1 MATIFTDENIHE
13 IIAGGKPVV
22 VDFWATWCGPCKQE
36 SPYFEKM
43 SKEYAGKDIV
53 FIPISTD
60 TNHKAWLNYLNAHAK
75 ELKQYNCVDPK
86 LHSEWAI
93 FYIPRFVLIDKDFN
107 IVDAYAPRPSEAAA
121 KTLIDSLLK

>member
-1 MATIFTDENIHE
+1 
-13 IIAGGKPVV
+13 
-22 VDFWATWCGPCKQE
+22 
-36 SPYFEKM
+36 M

-93 FYIPRFVLIDKDFN
+93 FYIPRFVLIGKDFN